1 MTGSDVETRSR
12 RKREKTKPHPH
23 QQFSGMPPLEGWLT
37 AFSPLCLLPDVD
49 MLLRARSSLHNA
61 ELRRGRLSLEHYLRP
76 LNGLDLPGKD
86 ELRRHLQEKY
96 RSNCKPNTLRGTV
109 ASGKLFLGFLK
120 GVGMDGLEQLTR
132 QDLEAFV
139 EHEQDRG
146 MAPRTV
152 RTRLS
157 VVRAFARFLERE
169 EIIDPRVLSRSL
181 RIKLPENLPKAIAPE
196 DIRRLLD
203 VVTDTR
209 DRALI
214 LVLLRTGMRIGE
226 LLGTNVED
234 VHLAERRIEIPQAQK
249 NAVGRVVYLSDDA
262 GDALKAWLLTRES
275 YKVFLFYAK
284 GRDTMGYATAR
295 ALFRKYLAK
304 AGLQDKNYTL
314 HRLRHTF
321 ASDMLNAGMRLE
333 CLQQLLGHS
342 TLEMTRRYARLTDI
356 TREEEYFRAM
366 EVIEKG
372 EIHGPYQLDPELQA
386 VLEEKKLLRPY
397 RKALSGRSEAV
408 PRVGGPSD

>member
-1 MTGSDVETRSR
+1 
-12 RKREKTKPHPH
+12 
-23 QQFSGMPPLEGWLT
+23 MPPLAGWLPT
-37 AFSPLCLLPDVD
+37 FSSLCLLPDVD
-49 MLLRARSSLHNA
+49 TLLRSRSSLHNA
-61 ELRRGRLSLEHYLRP
+61 ELQRGRRSLEYYLEP
-76 LNGLDLPGKD
+76 LSGLDLPGKE
-86 ELRRHLQEKY
+86 ELRGHLQEKY

-109 ASGKLFLGFLK
+109 ASGKLFLGFFK
-120 GVGMDGLEQLTR
+120 GVGKDRLEQLTR

-169 EIIDPRVLSRSL
+169 EIVGPQVLSRSL

-196 DIRRLLD
+196 DVRRLLD
-203 VVTDTR
+203 VLTDMR

-226 LLGTNVED
+226 LLDTKVED

-262 GDALKAWLLTRES
+262 GDALNAWLRTREPH
-275 YKVFLFYAK
+275 KVLLFYAQ

-295 ALFRKYLAK
+295 VMFRKYLAK
-304 AGLQDKNYTL
+304 AGLQDKGYTL

-342 TLEMTRRYARLTDI
+342 TIEMTRRYARLTDI
-356 TREEEYFRAM
+356 TREEEYFHAM
-366 EVIEKG
+366 EIIEKG
-372 EIHGPYQLDPELQA
+372 EIHGHYQLDPELQA

-397 RKALSGRSEAV
+397 RKALSGRSEAI
-408 PRVGGPSD
+408 PPVGGPSDRAGR